1 MAAVFQQRRPDGCQA
16 GGEQSMQTSLA
27 QHYVGLLQDTWR
39 CVLGA
44 EAFGDDGRL
53 VDWRGGLL
61 PCLAEL
67 ARHEVRHLFDPGRL
81 RHPETASAMALN
93 SFLPWRDRPGEL
105 MLAGQGPFTELR
117 FAARCPT
124 GVRGTPP
131 LLDLLAASGDSL
143 VAVAARGPDYLGRKP
158 SRLAAAYSGATLP
171 DGMAEWQALL
181 ADLEREPGR
190 FRHLD
195 AVSLLKNAIGLAR
208 TFPAHHVTLLYVF
221 WEPSRTDEL
230 AFHRHRA
237 EIRTFSETVQ
247 GAFVDFEAR
256 SFAELW
262 TEWETASSEP
272 WLREMVAELRARY
285 AVAIEASPAL

>member
-1 MAAVFQQRRPDGCQA
+1 
-16 GGEQSMQTSLA
+16 MQTSLA
-27 QHYVGLLQDTWR
+27 QHYVGLLQQTWR

-67 ARHEVRHLFDPGRL
+67 AAHEVTHLFDPGRL

-93 SFLPWRDRPGEL
+93 SFLPWRNRPAQL
-105 MLAGQGPFTELR
+105 FLAGQGPFSELR

-131 LLDLLAASGDSL
+131 LLDLLAASGDQM

-171 DGMAEWQALL
+171 DGMAGWQALL
-181 ADLEREPGR
+181 GVLEAEPGR

-208 TFPAHHVTLLYVF
+208 TFPGHRSTLLYLF
-221 WEPSRTDEL
+221 WEPNLADEI

-237 EIRTFSETVQ
+237 EIKALARIVN
-247 GAFVDFEAR
+247 GASVAFAAR
-256 SFAELW
+256 SFHELW
-262 TEWETASSEP
+262 AEWEASCGEP

-285 AVAIEASPAL
+285 AVAIGTPAAL